1 MDNQIKSI
9 ADQFVNRLF
18 AVPEIIGYNEA
29 LDKYENNEEIQG
41 LIEKYNSLSSEFQQ
55 KQYVGTLTQE
65 EINEMRSLINSI
77 RSHPLENEIQNK
89 QALLAGILQECNDEI
104 SSVLNMDFA
113 KIAAPSSGCC
123 S

>member
-18 AVPEIIGYNEA
+18 AVPEVIEYNEA
-29 LDKYENNEEIQG
+29 LDKYENNEEMKSLTG
-41 LIEKYNSLSSEFQQ
+41 RYNSLAAGFQQ
-55 KQYVGTLTQE
+55 KQYDGTLTQE
-65 EINEMRSLINSI
+65 EITEMRSLVNSI

-89 QALLAGILQECNDEI
+89 QALLVGILQECNDEI

>member
-1 MDNQIKSI
+1 MNNQIKSI

-18 AVPEIIGYNEA
+18 AVPEVIEYNET
-29 LDKYENNEEIQG
+29 LGKYENNEEIKSLTG
-41 LIEKYNSLSSEFQQ
+41 RYNSLAVDFQK
-55 KQYVGTLTQE
+55 KQYDGSLTQE
-65 EINEMRSLINSI
+65 EINEMRSIVSKL

-89 QALLAGILQECNDEI
+89 QSELVGVLHECNDEI
-104 SSVLNMDFA
+104 SSVINMDFA

>member
-1 MDNQIKSI
+1 MNNQIKSI

-18 AVPEIIGYNEA
+18 AVPEVIEYNEA
-29 LDKYENNEEIQG
+29 LDKYENNEEIKSLMG
-41 LIEKYNSLSSEFQQ
+41 RYNSLAVGFQQ
-55 KQYVGTLTQE
+55 KQYNGTLTQE
-65 EINEMRSLINSI
+65 EITEMRELVNSI
-77 RSHPLENEIQNK
+77 RSHQLENEIQNK
-89 QALLAGILQECNDEI
+89 QALLVGILQECNDEI